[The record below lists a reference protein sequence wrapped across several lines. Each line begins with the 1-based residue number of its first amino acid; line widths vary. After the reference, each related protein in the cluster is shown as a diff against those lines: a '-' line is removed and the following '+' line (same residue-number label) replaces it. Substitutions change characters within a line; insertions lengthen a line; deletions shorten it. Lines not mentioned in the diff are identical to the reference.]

1 LLLLLLLLLPE
12 DEEGVIEIFALRRLH
27 LRRRLFLANFDA
39 TRTVGLVVPRKEEED
54 DMTPKSADY
63 RATGIS
69 LFFFSR
75 ALYVL

>member
-1 LLLLLLLLLPE
+1 MDTWSSTQAAVGKQPHRALVE
-12 DEEGVIEIFALRRLH
+12 DTWSQEAAIRAPR
-27 LRRRLFLANFDA
+27 
-39 TRTVGLVVPRKEEED
+39 RKEEED